1 LQRIR
6 FEPGKGATGDAI
18 VVLNAPLAEV
28 SILMNDR
35 RLYVL
40 VMAHPDDESMFFLPT
55 VVSLLDTGAE
65 VWVLCLTTGN
75 YDGLGD
81 LRSQELSRACRDVIG
96 MQKVILLDEP
106 AFPDHPTRAWP
117 IQETAESIHTALRKA
132 IEEEPDK
139 KWKSIDLLTFDQ
151 RGVSNHANHRD
162 TFFAVRHF
170 YDLQRTI
177 IPEGSHA
184 LPLVRAVWTLDT
196 VENPFTKYI
205 PVLEWLL
212 LILFWC
218 GIKIDSLLST
228 PAVLDSDDSDSS
240 NVVRVY
246 RMHQPALNWRAMAAH
261 TSQFVWYRR
270 LFVVFSCYTYHNRL
284 QKLQT
289 TAKDA

>member
-1 LQRIR
+1 
-6 FEPGKGATGDAI
+6 
-18 VVLNAPLAEV
+18 
-28 SILMNDR
+28 MNSR

-55 VVSLLDTGAE
+55 IVSLLDTGAE

-75 YDGLGD
+75 YDGLGEI
-81 LRSQELSRACRDVIG
+81 RSQELRRACRDVIG

-117 IQETAESIHTALRKA
+117 IEETAESIRNALRKA
-132 IEEEPDK
+132 VEEEPEN

-151 RGVSNHANHRD
+151 KGVSNHANHRD

-170 YDLQRTI
+170 YDSQSSI
-177 IPEGSHA
+177 IQKGSHA
-184 LPLVRAVWTLDT
+184 LPLIRAVWTLDT
-196 VENPFTKYI
+196 VENPFTKYV

-228 PAVLDSDDSDSS
+228 PAVLDSDDSDNSS
-240 NVVRVY
+240 VARVY
-246 RMHQPALNWRAMAAH
+246 RMHQPILNWRAMAAH

-270 LFVVFSCYTYHNRL
+270 LFVVFSCYSYHNRL

-289 TAKDA
+289 NAKHT

>member
-1 LQRIR
+1 
-6 FEPGKGATGDAI
+6 
-18 VVLNAPLAEV
+18 
-28 SILMNDR
+28 MNSL

-55 VVSLLDTGAE
+55 VLNLLDTGAE

-75 YDGLGD
+75 YDGLGEIRSRE
-81 LRSQELSRACRDVIG
+81 LRRACQDVIG
-96 MQKVILLDEP
+96 MQKVILLDDP
-106 AFPDHPTRAWP
+106 AFQDHPTRAWP
-117 IQETAESIHTALRKA
+117 IEETAESIHTALRKA
-132 IEEEPDK
+132 VEEEPDK
-139 KWKSIDLLTFDQ
+139 KWRSIDLVTFDQ

-170 YDLQRTI
+170 YDFQKTI
-177 IPEGSHA
+177 IPEGTSHHA

-196 VENPFTKYI
+196 VENPLTKYV

-228 PAVLDSDDSDSS
+228 TAVVSDDSDSS

-246 RMHQPALNWRAMAAH
+246 RMHQPTLNWRAMAAH

-284 QKLQT
+284 QKLHT
-289 TAKDA
+289 TAKCT

>member
-1 LQRIR
+1 
-6 FEPGKGATGDAI
+6 
-18 VVLNAPLAEV
+18 
-28 SILMNDR
+28 MNSR

-75 YDGLGD
+75 YDGLGEI
-81 LRSQELSRACRDVIG
+81 RSQELRRACQHVIG

-106 AFPDHPTRAWP
+106 AFLDHPTRAWP
-117 IQETAESIHTALRKA
+117 IEETAESIHTALRMA
-132 IEEEPDK
+132 VEEEPDK
-139 KWKSIDLLTFDQ
+139 RWESIDLLTFDQ
-151 RGVSNHANHRD
+151 AGVSKHANHRD

-170 YDLQRTI
+170 YDCQSSI
-177 IPEGSHA
+177 IQKGSHA
-184 LPLVRAVWTLDT
+184 LPLIRAVWTLDT
-196 VENPFTKYI
+196 VENPLTKYV

-212 LILFWC
+212 LIPFWC

-240 NVVRVY
+240 SVVQVY

-270 LFVVFSCYTYHNRL
+270 LFVIFSCYTYHNRL

-289 TAKDA
+289 KAKRT